1 MARHRSPLVARFWH
15 LLMDMQSLIDGGM
28 TPNAAAVRL
37 AREHWRRSTMP
48 CKTYDAAVQ
57 WLKRNQRLFLDDLR
71 SASWNERIARRVER
85 MVERWDEENRR
96 WQEQWL
102 EEHGTTSAI
111 ALLDLERMF
120 EERDREN
127 PRWRAQ
133 WRKRYRRDPDDMLE
147 FLRASFAEPEETD
160 EDVGEPAERRGF
172 LTEPT
177 DF

>member
-1 MARHRSPLVARFWH
+1 
-15 LLMDMQSLIDGGM
+15 MDMQSLIEGGM

-37 AREHWRRSTMP
+37 AREHWRRRTMP
-48 CKTYDAAVQ
+48 CKTYDAGVQ

-71 SASWNERIARRVER
+71 NARWNERLDR
-85 MVERWDEENRR
+85 MVERMDEENRR

-111 ALLDLERMF
+111 ALLDLKRMF

-147 FLRASFAEPEETD
+147 FFRASFTEPEETD

-172 LTEPT
+172 LAEPT

>member
-28 TPNAAAVRL
+28 TPNAAAVKL
-37 AREHWRRSTMP
+37 ARKHWRRRTMP

-57 WLKRNQRLFLDDLR
+57 WFKRNQRLFLDDLR
-71 SASWNERIARRVER
+71 SDARWIDRIERRIER
-85 MVERWDEENRR
+85 MIERSNEEYRR
-96 WQEQWL
+96 YQEQWF

-133 WRKRYRRDPDDMLE
+133 WRKRCRRDPDDMLE
-147 FLRASFAEPEETD
+147 FFRANFTEPEETD
-160 EDVGEPAERRGF
+160 EEVGEPSER
-172 LTEPT
+172 
-177 DF
+177 

>member
-15 LLMDMQSLIDGGM
+15 LLLDMQSLIDGGM

-37 AREHWRRSTMP
+37 AREHWRRRTMP

-57 WLKRNQRLFLDDLR
+57 WFKRNQRLYLDDLR
-71 SASWNERIARRVER
+71 SARWNERIDRMFER
-85 MVERWDEENRR
+85 MHEENRR

-133 WRKRYRRDPDDMLE
+133 WRKQYRRDPDDMLE